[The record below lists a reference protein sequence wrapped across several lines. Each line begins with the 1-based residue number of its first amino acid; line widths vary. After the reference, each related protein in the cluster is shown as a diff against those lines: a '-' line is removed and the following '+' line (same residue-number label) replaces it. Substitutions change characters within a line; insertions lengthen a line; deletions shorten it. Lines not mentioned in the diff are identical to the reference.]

1 MPHTHRELY
10 NCYLHSSSACNL
22 SGLPLHVLYTTLS
35 FKKSVNLRLTFE
47 HTTRMNKPVLLV
59 SLVMV
64 KAASGLDAATSS
76 LTSAAIP
83 AAMLLAIFSD
93 DESLGGSPNG
103 CK

>member
-1 MPHTHRELY
+1 
-10 NCYLHSSSACNL
+10 
-22 SGLPLHVLYTTLS
+22 
-35 FKKSVNLRLTFE
+35 
-47 HTTRMNKPVLLV
+47 MNKPVLLV

-93 DESLGGSPNG
+93 ESLGGSPNG